1 MIEVHP
7 PQLVFLRLSSQEEY
21 NWFCSVHSRNSA
33 DRGQLRS
40 RLSLRVGYCTVTVAD
55 KHTARICGLVRAAA
69 AINII
74 VKKIQNKPLPNS
86 RCRAVAMS

>member
-7 PQLVFLRLSSQEEY
+7 PQLVFLRLSSREEY

-33 DRGQLRS
+33 DRGQPRS